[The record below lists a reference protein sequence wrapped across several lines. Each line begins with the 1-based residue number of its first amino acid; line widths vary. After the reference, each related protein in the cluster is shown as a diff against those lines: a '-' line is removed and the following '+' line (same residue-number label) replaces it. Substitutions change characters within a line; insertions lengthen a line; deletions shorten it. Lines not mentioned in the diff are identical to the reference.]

1 MDKGNTKSTT
11 IASSVEHTSIEL
23 PRRPSARTVQNFLVV
38 WLDGNIDED
47 NDDYQNTITKL
58 REVVNTVNTFTD
70 VTECVNFVADIK
82 TEKVFMIASGALG
95 QTIVPVLHD
104 MAQVSV
110 IYIFCED
117 KARHE
122 QWTQQWP
129 KVNGVFTDMKP
140 ICEALK
146 KTVQKCHQNTIS
158 MSFVATTSDTK
169 TKNLD
174 QLDQSFMYTQILKEI
189 LLTIQFE
196 PQCIKEFII
205 YCREHFDGN
214 TAELKNIDKFEK
226 EYRQYTPVW
235 WYTYPYF
242 LHSVLNRALRSMEV
256 DLIIKLGF
264 FIRDLHEHITK
275 LHSEQYAG
283 HTQSTSFTVFRGQG
297 LSQTDFDQ
305 LMKTKGGLLSFNN
318 FLSTSKNRLI
328 SLNFAWEAMETFDL
342 IGILFVLN
350 VDSSVRS
357 TPFADVLH
365 VTDHK
370 VEEEILFSMHSIFRI
385 GQIKQIDGNNR
396 LWEVN
401 LSLTSDNDPQLHA
414 LTERIR
420 AETCLRKSGWYR
432 LGYLLIKLSQFDK
445 AQEVYETLLDQTF
458 DDHER
463 ANIYYM
469 LGKVKR
475 NQGKYAEA
483 ISYLEK
489 SIEIDKRTLPPDHPS
504 LASAY
509 DDIGSVYNRINEC
522 SKALSSQEQAL
533 EIRQKTFPP
542 NHLSLANSYSN
553 LGNTYNNM
561 GQYSKALSF
570 HEKALEIY
578 QKTLPPNHPYTA
590 TAYNNIGVI
599 YSNMDVYSKAL
610 VFYEHACDIGQRSL
624 PENHSNLKLYK
635 ENVENMLKKL

>member
-1 MDKGNTKSTT
+1 
-11 IASSVEHTSIEL
+11 
-23 PRRPSARTVQNFLVV
+23 
-38 WLDGNIDED
+38 
-47 NDDYQNTITKL
+47 
-58 REVVNTVNTFTD
+58 
-70 VTECVNFVADIK
+70 
-82 TEKVFMIASGALG
+82 
-95 QTIVPVLHD
+95 
-104 MAQVSV
+104 
-110 IYIFCED
+110 
-117 KARHE
+117 
-122 QWTQQWP
+122 
-129 KVNGVFTDMKP
+129 
-140 ICEALK
+140 
-146 KTVQKCHQNTIS
+146 
-158 MSFVATTSDTK
+158 
-169 TKNLD
+169 
-174 QLDQSFMYTQILKEI
+174 
-189 LLTIQFE
+189 
-196 PQCIKEFII
+196 
-205 YCREHFDGN
+205 
-214 TAELKNIDKFEK
+214 
-226 EYRQYTPVW
+226 
-235 WYTYPYF
+235 
-242 LHSVLNRALRSMEV
+242 
-256 DLIIKLGF
+256 
-264 FIRDLHEHITK
+264 
-275 LHSEQYAG
+275 
-283 HTQSTSFTVFRGQG
+283 
-297 LSQTDFDQ
+297 
-305 LMKTKGGLLSFNN
+305 
-318 FLSTSKNRLI
+318 
-328 SLNFAWEAMETFDL
+328 
-342 IGILFVLN
+342 
-350 VDSSVRS
+350 
-357 TPFADVLH
+357 
-365 VTDHK
+365 
-370 VEEEILFSMHSIFRI
+370 MHSIFRI

-396 LWEVN
+396 LWEAN

-414 LTERIR
+414 LTEHIR
-420 AETCLRKSGWYR
+420 AETCRRKSGWYR

-599 YSNMDVYSKAL
+599 YSNMDVCSKAL

-624 PENHSNLKLYK
+624 PENHSNLQLYK